1 MTFLPFQM
9 TLRVSKSHSDLDTAM
24 TTLPS
29 SQLDIPETVSGD
41 DTFRAH
47 SSSSCDISVPT
58 NVGTRYPTRTNR
70 GPPINLR
77 DFEVSENT
85 G

>member
-1 MTFLPFQM
+1 MDSR

-29 SQLDIPETVSGD
+29 SQLDIPETVTGD

-47 SSSSCDISVPT
+47 SSSSCDISVAA
-58 NVGTRYPTRTNR
+58 NMEKR
-70 GPPINLR
+70 PIGVHLSICEIMN
-77 DFEVSENT
+77 
-85 G
+85 